1 MYNICMNQSNLITT
15 IVSSLII
22 ACAIYFIVITFD
34 ITHTFNIHMLSF
46 IFKRILTGI
55 CIGLQIILC
64 IVISGMIILQKSDDG
79 VFKRSLNPLMSKAD
93 NVALHN
99 NTKWFI
105 LAIVI
110 NSLLIQFIW

>member
-1 MYNICMNQSNLITT
+1 MIIA
-15 IVSSLII
+15 SLIAKCI
-22 ACAIYFIVITFD
+22 AYFIGVNIP
-34 ITHTFNIHMLSF
+34 HTLSNIPHIFNIHMLLF
-46 IFKRILTGI
+46 IFKKILTGI
-55 CIGLQIILC
+55 CIGAQIILC
-64 IVISGMIILQKSDDG
+64 ITISGMIILQKSDDG
-79 VFKRSLNPLMSKAD
+79 VFRRSLNPLMSKAD